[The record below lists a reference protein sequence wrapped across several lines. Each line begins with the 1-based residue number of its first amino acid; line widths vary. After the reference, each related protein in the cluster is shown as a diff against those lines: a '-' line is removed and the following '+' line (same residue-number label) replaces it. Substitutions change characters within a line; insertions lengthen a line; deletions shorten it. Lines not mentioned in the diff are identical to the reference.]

1 MIPSNN
7 IDFYGDQT
15 RWFVGEVVNV
25 KDDPLQIGRA
35 RVRVYGVYDNK
46 DTISDED
53 LPWAQVLAP
62 ATQGVHEGNGQYLGL
77 LVGTQVFGIFLDG
90 KNSQL
95 PLVLGTLPK
104 EGDKNPR
111 TDQRGEYPKNK
122 VYKTESGHFK
132 EYDDTKDAERIK
144 EYHSAGTWSEIQSDG
159 SRTTYVQKDETLVVN
174 NNGKVQIV
182 GDGEISIN
190 GNCTIKVVGN
200 TSLTVGG
207 TLSLNGST
215 VKLNS

>member
-25 KDDPLQIGRA
+25 EDDPLQIGRA

-46 DTISDED
+46 DTIPDKD

-104 EGDKNPR
+104 EGDKNSR

-132 EYDDTKDAERIK
+132 EYDDTKDAERIM